1 MSSPRKSRRPH
12 PSSTPPKEGRK
23 RLQKRVKDRAI
34 KQKQEALRLQAQMD
48 QEGYEKLREKYA
60 ILETA
65 YVSLET
71 AYVGLETAYVGLQKD
86 HAKLEDQFKDLG
98 GTCNIL
104 LRRRKTCKKDLEE
117 KDQQIK
123 RTKGKVAELI
133 GKNNAL
139 LQNVTK
145 LTATNDA
152 LITLVKKLD
161 PRRRS
166 LQESASKKNNPDE
179 KSLWKV
185 RGQVRQHRREANPR
199 NLDND
204 FAQAGKGSKK

>member
-65 YVSLET
+65 YVS
-71 AYVGLETAYVGLQKD
+71 LETAYVGLQKD

-166 LQESASKKNNPDE
+166 LQESASKKNDPDE

-199 NLDND
+199 NLNPD
-204 FAQAGKGSKK
+204 FERVGKGSKK